1 MMSRKGQSAIRMY
14 EAPTIFEAYTRLKQ
28 DLGESAVIISTRTIK
43 KGGILGFWGQKV
55 VQITASEKT
64 RHAPKRIVKNEGGNG
79 SSSQLLKR
87 TYSSQIATKPLPTA
101 PSLVRSESLGVDDE
115 KKGTDIVPTKTSP
128 NKNEN
133 SPSELKEEICE
144 IRKMIQE
151 IQSAGRFRHWPDLP
165 PEFQKAYEK
174 LQSLNIHEDIARAL
188 IHRWRDNYPDYKKG
202 DRVDITKL
210 EHYIEDMLVPAGKI
224 VFNKE
229 KPTVV
234 MLIGPTGVG
243 KTTSIAK
250 LAATHK
256 IREEKSVALIT
267 VDTYR
272 IAAVEQL
279 RTYADLIGVPIK
291 VVSSSN
297 DLKGAIDSFS
307 DKDLILID
315 SAGRSPRNKEK
326 MDELNAFV
334 KVAKVDELHLVLS
347 TSVNNDVIQDT
358 MNRFKDFPITKLMLT
373 KLDEAVHFGMILS
386 IISKTQKP
394 IGYITTGQEVP
405 DDIEVATGKRLSRLI
420 LNLDKFY
427 G

>member
-1 MMSRKGQSAIRMY
+1 MSRKEQGTIRMY

-64 RHAPKRIVKNEGGNG
+64 RHAPKRIIKQDQKDI
-79 SSSQLLKR
+79 STAQLLKR
-87 TYSSQIATKPLPTA
+87 AYSNPQAVATKPLPTK
-101 PSLVRSESLGVDDE
+101 PLPKKE
-115 KKGTDIVPTKTSP
+115 KELKPIANNQSSNGTIALHNS
-128 NKNEN
+128 KNTAAD
-133 SPSELKEEICE
+133 LKEEITE
-144 IRKMIQE
+144 IRNMIQE
-151 IQSAGRFRHWPDLP
+151 IQSAGRYRHWPDLP

-174 LQSLNIHEDIARAL
+174 LQSLNIQEDISRAL
-188 IHRWRDNYPDYKKG
+188 IHRWRNHYPDFKKG
-202 DRVDITKL
+202 DRVDIKL
-210 EHYIEDMLVPAGKI
+210 LEQYIEDMLVPAGPI
-224 VFNKE
+224 VLNKN
-229 KPTVV
+229 KPTTV

-250 LAATHK
+250 LAATQK
-256 IREEKSVALIT
+256 IREEKNVALIT

-297 DLKGAIDSFS
+297 DLKSAIESFN

-326 MDELNAFV
+326 MQELHSYV
-334 KVAKVDELHLVLS
+334 KAAEVDELHLVLS
-347 TSVNNDVIQDT
+347 TSVNNDVIEDT
-358 MNRFKDFPITKLMLT
+358 MDRFNNFPINKLLLT

-405 DDIEVATGKRLSRLI
+405 DDIEVATGKRLARII
-420 LNLDKFY
+420 LSLDKFN

>member
-1 MMSRKGQSAIRMY
+1 MMNSKGQSSIRMY

-43 KGGILGFWGQKV
+43 KGGILGFWGQKL
-55 VQITASEKT
+55 VQITASDKT
-64 RHAPKRIVKNEGGNG
+64 RHAPKRIIKNEGGQ
-79 SSSQLLKR
+79 SASSQLFKR
-87 TYSSQIATKPLPTA
+87 TYSPQAATKPLPTA
-101 PSLVRSESLGVDDE
+101 PSLVTNRLTQDNNGSENLIDLV
-115 KKGTDIVPTKTSP
+115 T
-128 NKNEN
+128 NKAANQ
-133 SPSELKEEICE
+133 SPSEFKEEIGE

-151 IQSAGRFRHWPDLP
+151 IQSAGRYRHWPDLP

-174 LQSLNIHEDIARAL
+174 LQSLNIHEDISRAL

-210 EHYIEDMLVPAGKI
+210 GNYIEDMLVPAGKI
-224 VFNKE
+224 VFNKN
-229 KPTVV
+229 KPTIV

-250 LAATHK
+250 LAATYK

-279 RTYADLIGVPIK
+279 RTYADLIGVPVK

-297 DLKGAIDSFS
+297 DLKSAIDSFN
-307 DKDLILID
+307 DKELILID

-326 MDELNAFV
+326 MDELKSFV
-334 KVAKVDELHLVLS
+334 KAAMADELHLVLS

-358 MNRFKDFPITKLMLT
+358 MERFKDFPVTKLMLT

-405 DDIEVATGKRLSRLI
+405 DDIEIATRKRLSRLI

>member
-1 MMSRKGQSAIRMY
+1 MGKQDPSSIRMY

-28 DLGESAVIISTRTIK
+28 DLGESAVILSTRTIK

-64 RHAPKRIVKNEGGNG
+64 RHAPKRIVKNDLNDNG
-79 SSSQLLKR
+79 SAQLVKR
-87 TYSSQIATKPLPTA
+87 NYSPVATKPLPTSPIPK
-101 PSLVRSESLGVDDE
+101 PSIE
-115 KKGTDIVPTKTSP
+115 KIDTNGTKPEIKPAVVTTS
-128 NKNEN
+128 
-133 SPSELKEEICE
+133 SDLKEEISE
-144 IRKMIQE
+144 IRHMIEE
-151 IQSAGRFRHWPDLP
+151 IQSAGRYRHWPDLP
-165 PEFQKAYEK
+165 AEFKKAYDK
-174 LQSLNIHEDIARAL
+174 LQSLNIHEDISRAL
-188 IHRWRDNYPDYKKG
+188 IHRWRSHYPDFKKG
-202 DRVDITKL
+202 DRVDIKL
-210 EHYIEDMLVPAGKI
+210 LESYIEDMLVPAGSI
-224 VFNKE
+224 VFKE
-229 KPTVV
+229 NQPTTV

-250 LAATHK
+250 LAASYK
-256 IREEKSVALIT
+256 IREEKNVGLIT

-291 VVSSSN
+291 VVSSSS
-297 DLKGAIDSFS
+297 DLKGAIDNFQ

-326 MDELNAFV
+326 MKELNEFV
-334 KVAKVDELHLVLS
+334 KTANVDELHLVLS

-358 MNRFKDFPITKLMLT
+358 MDRFKDFQINKVMLT

-386 IISKTQKP
+386 IIAKTQKP

-405 DDIEVATGKRLSRLI
+405 DDIEVATGRRLARLI
-420 LNLDKFY
+420 LNLDKFH